1 MNEADY
7 LRLLTRQAEQANDF
21 LSNAR
26 KWDRERWVCQ
36 RFLEAL
42 NVPYRQEDFAAPGEQ
57 PPDVLFKGAGF
68 EVFFVLDEGRRLNEE
83 WREEL
88 TRRRQAVSLRQLI
101 RRGDYT
107 DHTSGL
113 GQRHLQANLVILQKS
128 WADEFLRFCALNPR
142 ACPLLDVS
150 EPGSPHFARLG
161 ADIDVRS
168 DLPRYRV
175 HRRGQEP
182 VEVSD
187 IGTFWEADFVAF
199 AIGCS
204 FSFEQALLDAGIGL
218 RHLELGRNV
227 AMYRSSIATRPSGRL
242 AGPTVVSMRPLKA
255 AEAIRAI
262 QVTSRFPMTHGAPL
276 HLGDPALIGICD
288 LARPDY
294 GDPVPL
300 AADEI
305 PLFWACGVTPQAV
318 LAEVQPELYISH
330 APGHMLVSDRLYDEL

>member
-1 MNEADY
+1 M
-7 LRLLTRQAEQANDF
+7 
-21 LSNAR
+21 
-26 KWDRERWVCQ
+26 
-36 RFLEAL
+36 
-42 NVPYRQEDFAAPGEQ
+42 
-57 PPDVLFKGAGF
+57 
-68 EVFFVLDEGRRLNEE
+68 
-83 WREEL
+83 
-88 TRRRQAVSLRQLI
+88 
-101 RRGDYT
+101 
-107 DHTSGL
+107 
-113 GQRHLQANLVILQKS
+113 
-128 WADEFLRFCALNPR
+128 
-142 ACPLLDVS
+142 
-150 EPGSPHFARLG
+150 
-161 ADIDVRS
+161 RS

-218 RHLELGRNV
+218 RHLEQGRNV

-276 HLGDPALIGICD
+276 HLGDPALIGIRD